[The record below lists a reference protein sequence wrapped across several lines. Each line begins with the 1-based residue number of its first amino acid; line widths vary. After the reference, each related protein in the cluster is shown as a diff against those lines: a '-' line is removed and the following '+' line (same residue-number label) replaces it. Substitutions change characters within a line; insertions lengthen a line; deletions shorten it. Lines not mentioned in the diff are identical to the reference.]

1 MRLNYLFRP
10 KTTCDGCNHLNNTAI
25 ISWSEEDI
33 KELRPNATPEE
44 RAEMLEVVSRAVV
57 ECSIEYGWEALS
69 SALDIHYPE
78 EN

>member
-1 MRLNYLFRP
+1 MKLNYLFQP

-25 ISWSEEDI
+25 ISWSVDDI
-33 KELRPNATPEE
+33 LELRPNSTPEE
-44 RAEMLEVVSRAVV
+44 REQMLEIVSRAVV
-57 ECSIEYGWEALS
+57 ETSIEYGWEALT